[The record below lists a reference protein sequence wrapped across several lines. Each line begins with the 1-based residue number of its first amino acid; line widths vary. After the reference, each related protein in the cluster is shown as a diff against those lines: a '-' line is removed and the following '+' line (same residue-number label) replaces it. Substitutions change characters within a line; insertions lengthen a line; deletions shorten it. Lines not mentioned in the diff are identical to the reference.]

1 LIHPSAIVDAGAEL
15 GSGVEV
21 GPFSLIG
28 AGVQID
34 DDCRIGPHVVIKGPT
49 RIGRSTRIF
58 QFSSVGDDPQDKKYA
73 GEETRLEIGERNTIR
88 ESCTINRG
96 TAQDLGVTRI
106 GDDNWIMAYTHIA
119 HDCVIGD
126 DNVLANNVTLAGHV
140 KVGDYTVLGGF
151 TGVHQFC
158 QIGSYCLLAMF
169 SGLTRDVPA
178 YCTVSGQPAVPRGVN
193 VEGLRRRGFGSDQ
206 IASVRRAYKTL
217 YRSGLKFADAVAA
230 IAELAETKPE
240 LEVMLASLRASRRSI
255 VR

>member
-1 LIHPSAIVDAGAEL
+1 MIHPSAIIEAGAEL
-15 GSGVEV
+15 GTGVEV

-28 AGVQID
+28 PGVEIG
-34 DDCRIGPHVVIKGPT
+34 DDCRIGPHVVIRGPT

-58 QFSSVGDDPQDKKYA
+58 QFSSIGDDPQDKKYA

-88 ESCTINRG
+88 EACTINRG

-119 HDCVIGD
+119 HDCVVGN

-140 KVGDYTVLGGF
+140 RVGDFTVLGGF
-151 TGVHQFC
+151 AGVHQFC

-169 SGLTRDVPA
+169 SGVTRDVPA
-178 YCTVSGQPAVPRGVN
+178 FCTVAGQPAVPRGVN
-193 VEGLRRRGFGSDQ
+193 VEGLRRRGFGPDQ
-206 IASVRRAYKTL
+206 IAAVRQAYKTI
-217 YRSGLKFADAVAA
+217 YRSGLKFADAVAGVA
-230 IAELAETKPE
+230 GLAEQHPV
-240 LEVMLASLRASRRSI
+240 LEVMLASLRSSRRSI